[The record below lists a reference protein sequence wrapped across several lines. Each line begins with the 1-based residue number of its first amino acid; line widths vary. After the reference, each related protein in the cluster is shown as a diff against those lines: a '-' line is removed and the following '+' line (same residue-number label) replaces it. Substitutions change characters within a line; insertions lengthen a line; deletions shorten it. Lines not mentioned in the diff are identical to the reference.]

1 MQKIA
6 AIFLSAILLAGA
18 ITIASPI
25 MINEA
30 AASGK
35 DKKDKKECYRDDS
48 YYDKDHRYYEMCKE
62 HYEECEE
69 YYENDKKHRDYR
81 KGGQYYEE
89 CKVYYEYS
97 NGEYN
102 GKDRKYVEKDD
113 RKVKYDPRDKKYDP
127 RGEKGMKYGP
137 QPYDPRNNNENG
149 KDYKYDEET
158 QNGEDRQ
165 YIKYDPKPYDNRYS
179 DSKKYGKYYDNPYE
193 PKHPPMKKKVVCE
206 DSGFIV
212 KNVNDCPVK
221 CPDGL
226 YVMQGMECPEIPESF
241 PVCDNGLVVNS
252 TEFCPEKCTEG
263 PFEGFYVMNQNQCP
277 TMNGGMT
284 EVKSNQTVCESCLF
298 LALNTITGAGN
309 LEDLSAALAT
319 GFGMSQETETNN
331 AWEVCSAD
339 NPVEAYEQTIF
350 DEFANE
356 QGEGIPDPVRDSVP
370 LFEACL
376 CEAGLLP
383 EEVCNEGDNG
393 DDE

>member
-48 YYDKDHRYYEMCKE
+48 YYDKDHKYYQMCKE

-69 YYENDKKHRDYR
+69 YYEEDKKHRDYR

-149 KDYKYDEET
+149 KDYKYDEER
-158 QNGEDRQ
+158 QNGDDRQ
-165 YIKYDPKPYDNRYS
+165 YITYDPKPDYKRYGE
-179 DSKKYGKYYDNPYE
+179 SKKYGKYYEDPYE

-212 KNVNDCPVK
+212 NNINDCPVK

-226 YVMQGMECPEIPESF
+226 YVMQGMTCPEIPESF

-252 TEFCPEKCTEG
+252 TEFCPVKCPAG
-263 PFEGFYVMNQNQCP
+263 PFEGFYVMNVEQCP
-277 TMNGGMT
+277 TMNGGNG
-284 EVKSNQTVCESCLF
+284 VKSNQTICESCILLSIDMTNSASLKAEIIEEIF
-298 LALNTITGAGN
+298 ADDS
-309 LEDLSAALAT
+309 DLWQL
-319 GFGMSQETETNN
+319 
-331 AWEVCSAD
+331 C
-339 NPVEAYEQTIF
+339 EAQ
-350 DEFANE
+350 DANE
-356 QGEGIPDPVRDSVP
+356 QYADI
-370 LFEACL
+370 
-376 CEAGLLP
+376 
-383 EEVCNEGDNG
+383 VCTNG
-393 DDE
+393 DFNVNEPLSQDNDCGDDNRDDIMITYQICQGIIEIEGENGE